1 MSHNLTPSSNAD
13 RRPPSRG
20 PTHLGTVTQ
29 VNLQGSVSSS
39 LICLSSAREMAD
51 IQSHWTLRNVNSP
64 GCGCSIDAPTGAFSA
79 DTIPTPEE
87 VCTALDPLRV
97 STEDS
102 RSSRPLL
109 SHGFCMPPTERRLI
123 QTDKDQRSDSP
134 GWPVTPQLIT
144 GCLNALYPRTARH
157 NLGLGTIHRASKFTA
172 PLQFCISF

>member
-1 MSHNLTPSSNAD
+1 MSHNLTPSSNAG

-20 PTHLGTVTQ
+20 PTRLGTGTQ

-39 LICLSSAREMAD
+39 LICLSSTREMAD
-51 IQSHWTLRNVNSP
+51 VQSPWTLCNVNSP
-64 GCGCSIDAPTGAFSA
+64 GCGCSIDAPTEPTGAFSA

-123 QTDKDQRSDSP
+123 QTDKARRSDSP
-134 GWPVTPQLIT
+134 GRPVTPQLIT
-144 GCLNALYPRTARH
+144 GCLNAPYP
-157 NLGLGTIHRASKFTA
+157 
-172 PLQFCISF
+172 